1 MIKDS
6 NDNAYI
12 VVFSRKL
19 YKYLLK
25 KNVFPYVIETN
36 KKYPEYLVYK
46 YKYSDYTLKVVEN
59 YRAGKLI
66 I

>member
-6 NDNAYI
+6 NNNAYI

-25 KNVFPYVIETN
+25 KSVFPHIIETN
-36 KKYPEYLVYK
+36 KKYPNFMVYQ
-46 YKYSDYTLKVVEN
+46 YKYSDSPLKVLED
-59 YRAGKLI
+59 YRAGKI
-66 I
+66 II

>member
-1 MIKDS
+1 MIRDS

-25 KNVFPYVIETN
+25 KNVFPYAIETN
-36 KKYPEYLVYK
+36 KKYPDLLVYK
-46 YKYSDYTLKVVEN
+46 YKYSEYTLKVVN
-59 YRAGKLI
+59 DYREGKI
-66 I
+66 II

>member
-1 MIKDS
+1 MIKD
-6 NDNAYI
+6 NVEDAYL

-25 KNVFPYVIETN
+25 KNIVPFIIEPN
-36 KKYPEYLVYK
+36 KKYPDLLVYK
-46 YKYSDYTLKVVEN
+46 YKYSEYTLKVVVN